1 LAHAGVAYARIGREE
16 EGIALIK
23 QFQDTFPND
32 EYGAVWTRV
41 FFGYSELCRR
51 NYVLTADLLVNTASE
66 HDGMC
71 RVIAL
76 MNSNQEE
83 EAIAEYNRWKEA
95 NPAIKLDHYTE
106 YFKGYHADKSIGAG
120 K

>member
-1 LAHAGVAYARIGREE
+1 LDTRI
-16 EGIALIK
+16 L
-23 QFQDTFPND
+23 
-32 EYGAVWTRV
+32 
-41 FFGYSELCRR
+41 GYSELCRR
-51 NYVLTADLLVNTASE
+51 NYALTADLLLNTASE

-83 EAIAEYNRWKEA
+83 EAVAEFKRWKEA

-106 YFKGYHADKSIGAG
+106 YFKGYHVDRSVGAELSATLLRF
-120 K
+120 KEKFI